1 MPKPFISLRI
11 TLVLPIELLS
21 LKFVLLLFPL
31 FCWCPVKKG
40 FNLKLLLLVSL
51 IFIFW
56 LFWIL
61 LLLFCSSWII
71 LLLNWLFVTLFIFCP
86 GWTLL
91 LLFWLSWI
99 IILLYWLLGS
109 LLLLFL
115 SIICCGC
122 IWLLLFSI
130 IGFCWFN
137 KFLLSLYFLKFKT
150 FKINLSDALYS
161 KQTSLF
167 KSYIS
172 L

>member
-11 TLVLPIELLS
+11 TLVFSIELLS
-21 LKFVLLLFPL
+21 LKFVLLFPL

-51 IFIFW
+51 IFILW

-91 LLFWLSWI
+91 LLFWYSWI

-122 IWLLLFSI
+122 IWLLLISI

-161 KQTSLF
+161 KQTSLV